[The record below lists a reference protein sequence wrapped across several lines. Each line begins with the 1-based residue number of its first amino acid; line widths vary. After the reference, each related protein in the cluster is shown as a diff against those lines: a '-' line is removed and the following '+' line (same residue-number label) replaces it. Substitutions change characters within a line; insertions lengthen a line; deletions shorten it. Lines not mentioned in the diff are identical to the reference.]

1 MDHVTLQAS
10 ATIAAAI
17 VANMGASRTVTPE
30 VIAEAVHIAHTGLL
44 LGIESID
51 RTGAARRDWSTGMVR
66 PADSQT

>member
-1 MDHVTLQAS
+1 MDHVTLQAT

-17 VANMGASRTVTPE
+17 VRQMGASRVMTPE

-51 RTGAARRDWSTGMVR
+51 KTGAARRDWSTGLVR
-66 PADSQT
+66 TVDSKA